1 MKPLHA
7 LPRSMQ
13 VPGRDRLRMPRG
25 WTALLLGLLLVSV
38 QTLGLLHSVL
48 HAPGPQA
55 TWVLHADTAPVAPA
69 PAGVT
74 SQTDATGHFLLQ
86 LFSGHHNSADCRLY
100 DVLSQGDLATSTPVM
115 LVPLALPV
123 VLSWAPVHTVC
134 ARRIAFFDARGPP
147 LSR

>member
-1 MKPLHA
+1 
-7 LPRSMQ
+7 MQ

-48 HAPGPQA
+48 HAPGSQA
-55 TWVLHADTAPVAPA
+55 ARVLHTDTAPVTTA

-74 SQTDATGHFLLQ
+74 SRTDATGHFLLQ
-86 LFSGHHNSADCRLY
+86 LFSGHQGSADCHLY

-115 LVPLALPV
+115 LALPTLPV
-123 VLSWAPVHTVC
+123 ALSWAPVHTFC
-134 ARRIAFFDARGPP
+134 ARRLALFDARGPP